1 MKPVFFLLG
10 VCVSVSIRNHQ
21 NKLLILILVLVT
33 VCNSC
38 TKKNKVWFDKRKI
51 YTRTFDQMNHLLLVH
66 RTLILWHGWFSVE
79 IIAVQCR

>member
-1 MKPVFFLLG
+1 MKPMFFFHLG
-10 VCVSVSIRNHQ
+10 ISVSIRNHQ

-51 YTRTFDQMNHLLLVH
+51 YTRTFDQMNHCC
-66 RTLILWHGWFSVE
+66 WFTE
-79 IIAVQCR
+79 R